1 MLTLYHQGG
10 AVCAQKVRL
19 ALAEKGLEWQGVEPD
34 LMDPATRREYLKLNP
49 NAVVPTLVVDG
60 KPIIESNVILEYLDE
75 IGPEPPLHPAD
86 AYGRALMRIWLS
98 QIDLDVHVSVNALS
112 FAISLRHLFLQ
123 MPPERREAMYREMPD
138 AEKRWRRRDLVEKG
152 LDSFLVGIAAKRF
165 QRLFAD
171 MERTLAA
178 QEWLAGEGY
187 TLADVAFTP
196 YVHRMK
202 NLGLATMWEGTH
214 PRLQRWYE
222 RVQARPSFAE
232 AILKYPP
239 PVAAGGPLPGAGAP
253 AVWPRIQKLLEA
265 D

>member
-19 ALAEKGLEWQGVEPD
+19 ALAEKGLERQGVEPD
-34 LMDPATRREYLKLNP
+34 LMDPATRRG
-49 NAVVPTLVVDG
+49 VPEAQSERGGADAGRDG
-60 KPIIESNVILEYLDE
+60 NPIIESNVILEYLDE

-98 QIDLDVHVSVNALS
+98 QIDLDVHVSVNA
-112 FAISLRHLFLQ
+112 
-123 MPPERREAMYREMPD
+123 PELCDQPAAPVPAD
-138 AEKRWRRRDLVEKG
+138 AARAPRGDVPGDAGRGETLATARPGGEG
-152 LDSFLVGIAAKRF
+152 SDSFLVGIAAKRF

-187 TLADVAFTP
+187 TLAD
-196 YVHRMK
+196 
-202 NLGLATMWEGTH
+202 GLHALRAPDEELDWRPCG
-214 PRLQRWYE
+214 
-222 RVQARPSFAE
+222 RVRTRGCSAGMSAQARPSFAE

-239 PVAAGGPLPGAGAP
+239 PAVAGGPPPGAGAP

>member
-1 MLTLYHQGG
+1 
-10 AVCAQKVRL
+10 
-19 ALAEKGLEWQGVEPD
+19 
-34 LMDPATRREYLKLNP
+34 
-49 NAVVPTLVVDG
+49 
-60 KPIIESNVILEYLDE
+60 
-75 IGPEPPLHPAD
+75 
-86 AYGRALMRIWLS
+86 
-98 QIDLDVHVSVNALS
+98 
-112 FAISLRHLFLQ
+112 
-123 MPPERREAMYREMPD
+123 
-138 AEKRWRRRDLVEKG
+138 
-152 LDSFLVGIAAKRF
+152 
-165 QRLFAD
+165 

-202 NLGLATMWEGTH
+202 NLGLAAMWEGTH

-239 PVAAGGPLPGAGAP
+239 PAAAGGPPPGAGAP